1 MGIWFMMLGFNLLIP
16 VIMLIA
22 GKLFRTN
29 APKHI
34 NWIIGYRTAMS
45 MKNEDTWVF
54 AHKYAG
60 SFYWKWG
67 WVVLVFAIIFM
78 LFILGQSVEIV
89 STAGCILMFLQ
100 MKYVE
105 YGTRNPET
113 VILLHGGGLSWWNY
127 REAARLLQE
136 DYHVIAPILDGHVSS
151 LLRDS
156 KGAFRGLLPGYL

>member
-1 MGIWFMMLGFNLLIP
+1 MGIWFMMLGFNLLMP

-29 APKHI
+29 APKNI

-100 MKYVE
+100 LI
-105 YGTRNPET
+105 PLIA
-113 VILLHGGGLSWWNY
+113 VIPHTEKALHHTF
-127 REAARLLQE
+127 
-136 DYHVIAPILDGHVSS
+136 DKDGKRKDTCV
-151 LLRDS
+151 
-156 KGAFRGLLPGYL
+156 

>member
-60 SFYWKWG
+60 NFYWKWG

-100 MKYVE
+100 LI
-105 YGTRNPET
+105 PLIA
-113 VILLHGGGLSWWNY
+113 VIPHTEKALHNTF
-127 REAARLLQE
+127 
-136 DYHVIAPILDGHVSS
+136 DKDGKRKDTCV
-151 LLRDS
+151 
-156 KGAFRGLLPGYL
+156 

>member
-1 MGIWFMMLGFNLLIP
+1 
-16 VIMLIA
+16 
-22 GKLFRTN
+22 
-29 APKHI
+29 
-34 NWIIGYRTAMS
+34 

-100 MKYVE
+100 LI
-105 YGTRNPET
+105 PLIA
-113 VILLHGGGLSWWNY
+113 VIPHTEKALHHTF
-127 REAARLLQE
+127 
-136 DYHVIAPILDGHVSS
+136 DKDGKRKDTCV
-151 LLRDS
+151 
-156 KGAFRGLLPGYL
+156 

>member
-29 APKHI
+29 APKNI

-67 WVVLVFAIIFM
+67 WVVLVFSIIFM
-78 LFILGQSVEIV
+78 LFVLGQSVEIV

-100 MKYVE
+100 LI
-105 YGTRNPET
+105 PLIA
-113 VILLHGGGLSWWNY
+113 VIPHTEKALHHTF
-127 REAARLLQE
+127 
-136 DYHVIAPILDGHVSS
+136 DKDGKRKDTCV
-151 LLRDS
+151 
-156 KGAFRGLLPGYL
+156 

>member
-29 APKHI
+29 APKNI

-45 MKNEDTWVF
+45 MKNQDTWVF

-67 WVVLVFAIIFM
+67 WVVLVFTIIFM

-100 MKYVE
+100 LI
-105 YGTRNPET
+105 PLIA
-113 VILLHGGGLSWWNY
+113 VIPHTEKALHHTF
-127 REAARLLQE
+127 
-136 DYHVIAPILDGHVSS
+136 DKDGKRKDTCV
-151 LLRDS
+151 
-156 KGAFRGLLPGYL
+156 

>member
-29 APKHI
+29 APKNI

-100 MKYVE
+100 LI
-105 YGTRNPET
+105 PLIA
-113 VILLHGGGLSWWNY
+113 VIPHTEKALHHTF
-127 REAARLLQE
+127 
-136 DYHVIAPILDGHVSS
+136 DKDGKRKDTSV
-151 LLRDS
+151 
-156 KGAFRGLLPGYL
+156 

>member
-29 APKHI
+29 APKNI

-89 STAGCILMFLQ
+89 STVGCILMFLQ
-100 MKYVE
+100 LI
-105 YGTRNPET
+105 PLIA
-113 VILLHGGGLSWWNY
+113 VIPHTEKALHHTF
-127 REAARLLQE
+127 
-136 DYHVIAPILDGHVSS
+136 DKDGKRKDTCV
-151 LLRDS
+151 
-156 KGAFRGLLPGYL
+156 

>member
-29 APKHI
+29 APKNI

-67 WVVLVFAIIFM
+67 WVVLVFSIIFM

-100 MKYVE
+100 LI
-105 YGTRNPET
+105 PLIA
-113 VILLHGGGLSWWNY
+113 VIPHTEKALHHTF
-127 REAARLLQE
+127 
-136 DYHVIAPILDGHVSS
+136 DKDGKRKDTCV
-151 LLRDS
+151 
-156 KGAFRGLLPGYL
+156 

>member
-29 APKHI
+29 APKNI

-100 MKYVE
+100 LI
-105 YGTRNPET
+105 PLIA
-113 VILLHGGGLSWWNY
+113 VIPHTEKALHHTF
-127 REAARLLQE
+127 
-136 DYHVIAPILDGHVSS
+136 DKDGKRKDTCV
-151 LLRDS
+151 
-156 KGAFRGLLPGYL
+156 

>member
-29 APKHI
+29 APKNI

-45 MKNEDTWVF
+45 MKNKDTWVF

-78 LFILGQSVEIV
+78 LFVLGQSVEIV

-100 MKYVE
+100 LI
-105 YGTRNPET
+105 PLIA
-113 VILLHGGGLSWWNY
+113 VIPHTEKALHHTF
-127 REAARLLQE
+127 
-136 DYHVIAPILDGHVSS
+136 DKDGKRKDTCV
-151 LLRDS
+151 
-156 KGAFRGLLPGYL
+156 